1 MRPSPDL
8 PASGHLSPFRVAAS
22 RLQGAASVLSARRCG
37 APVAASPAG
46 PARAQASGSPGRSLP
61 AVHTTGAAVATSPY
75 LAGSRLLEI
84 SISVNVVSLASPG
97 GCELCA
103 DGDSDSAGVAVTAC
117 TVRTQRGHGKAPGGA
132 SQTSQ
137 SPSSQLGNSS
147 AAVDHG
153 SRGRMVV
160 CQIPVAGFAVYSFVR
175 VRRMGVQCPVGVAE
189 EQSCPGEGPFGK
201 GGAHN
206 PGGSRASGWRRLVN
220 LGIFV
225 PREGCLPATTTPLK
239 GTALASDWCTNN
251 KVRGLRP
258 RSGRSPALGSARA
271 PRGRTGLRFEALPA
285 GGDGVHA
292 GARGTAAKPWLG

>member
-1 MRPSPDL
+1 M
-8 PASGHLSPFRVAAS
+8 
-22 RLQGAASVLSARRCG
+22 LSARRCG

-147 AAVDHG
+147 AAVAPRQQRPNGGVRYPWQVSPCTASCG
-153 SRGRMVV
+153 SGEWGCSVRLGWPKSRAVPERGRL
-160 CQIPVAGFAVYSFVR
+160 VR
-175 VRRMGVQCPVGVAE
+175 
-189 EQSCPGEGPFGK
+189 

-258 RSGRSPALGSARA
+258 RSGQSPALGSARA

>member
-1 MRPSPDL
+1 MQTVTVTLLES
-8 PASGHLSPFRVAAS
+8 LSQLHRAD
-22 RLQGAASVLSARRCG
+22 SARTR
-37 APVAASPAG
+37 
-46 PARAQASGSPGRSLP
+46 QSPGRRFPDVTVPPPASSETVPQQSL
-61 AVHTTGAAVATSPY
+61 
-75 LAGSRLLEI
+75 
-84 SISVNVVSLASPG
+84 
-97 GCELCA
+97 
-103 DGDSDSAGVAVTAC
+103 
-117 TVRTQRGHGKAPGGA
+117 
-132 SQTSQ
+132 
-137 SPSSQLGNSS
+137 
-147 AAVDHG
+147 HG

>member
-1 MRPSPDL
+1 MQTVTVTLLESLSQPAPCGLSADTAKPRAAPPRRHSPP
-8 PASGHLSPFRVAAS
+8 PASSGTVPQPSITAAEAEWWCVRYPWQVSPCTAS
-22 RLQGAASVLSARRCG
+22 CGSGEWGCSVRLGWPKS
-37 APVAASPAG
+37 
-46 PARAQASGSPGRSLP
+46 RAVP
-61 AVHTTGAAVATSPY
+61 
-75 LAGSRLLEI
+75 E
-84 SISVNVVSLASPG
+84 
-97 GCELCA
+97 
-103 DGDSDSAGVAVTAC
+103 
-117 TVRTQRGHGKAPGGA
+117 
-132 SQTSQ
+132 
-137 SPSSQLGNSS
+137 
-147 AAVDHG
+147 
-153 SRGRMVV
+153 RGRL
-160 CQIPVAGFAVYSFVR
+160 VR
-175 VRRMGVQCPVGVAE
+175 
-189 EQSCPGEGPFGK
+189 

-206 PGGSRASGWRRLVN
+206 PGGSRASGWRWLVN

>member
-8 PASGHLSPFRVAAS
+8 PASGRPSPFRAAAS

-84 SISVNVVSLASPG
+84 SISVKVVSLASPG

-147 AAVDHG
+147 AAVAPRQQRPNGGVSDT
-153 SRGRMVV
+153 RGRFRRV
-160 CQIPVAGFAVYSFVR
+160 QLRAG
-175 VRRMGVQCPVGVAE
+175 QE
-189 EQSCPGEGPFGK
+189 N
-201 GGAHN
+201 GGAV
-206 PGGSRASGWRRLVN
+206 SGWGGRRAEL
-220 LGIFV
+220 
-225 PREGCLPATTTPLK
+225 
-239 GTALASDWCTNN
+239 SQ
-251 KVRGLRP
+251 RG
-258 RSGRSPALGSARA
+258 A
-271 PRGRTGLRFEALPA
+271 
-285 GGDGVHA
+285 V
-292 GARGTAAKPWLG
+292 W

>member
-1 MRPSPDL
+1 M
-8 PASGHLSPFRVAAS
+8 
-22 RLQGAASVLSARRCG
+22 LSARRCG

-103 DGDSDSAGVAVTAC
+103 DGDSDSAGVAFTAAPC
-117 TVRTQRGHGKAPGGA
+117 GLSADTAKPRAALPRRHSPPPASSETVPQ
-132 SQTSQ
+132 Q
-137 SPSSQLGNSS
+137 SL
-147 AAVDHG
+147 HG

-201 GGAHN
+201 GG
-206 PGGSRASGWRRLVN
+206 GR
-220 LGIFV
+220 
-225 PREGCLPATTTPLK
+225 TTP
-239 GTALASDWCTNN
+239 AA
-251 KVRGLRP
+251 RG
-258 RSGRSPALGSARA
+258 
-271 PRGRTGLRFEALPA
+271 PRG
-285 GGDGVHA
+285 GGG
-292 GARGTAAKPWLG
+292 W